1 MPEELFELR
10 KGKTFNWETGKN
22 FVLLACGKYL
32 TKNFS
37 EIACDNDDNR
47 PWDYDH
53 LLPQKIAKEAETS
66 RMCWTSGNNVPIA
79 LTTNR
84 QKQADLPNENYP
96 DNNQE
101 SQYLLYLIP
110 NKFAYFN
117 DAGKFNEFAFTRYLD
132 MYIEVY
138 KAFYWDSIVKYKL
151 KTNEF
156 AETAEKISQT
166 LFEKT
171 SKKYS
176 WYYVLDGRDFLVAD
190 NEDYS
195 RFKFF
200 VLRDSMDKCFAVETI
215 DFKTFS
221 TYGKRK
227 DAADYI
233 RKGVR
238 WWDNSDIKEGMTDNE
253 AIDWLL
259 QKTLVIEK

>member
-1 MPEELFELR
+1 M
-10 KGKTFNWETGKN
+10 
-22 FVLLACGKYL
+22 
-32 TKNFS
+32 
-37 EIACDNDDNR
+37 
-47 PWDYDH
+47 
-53 LLPQKIAKEAETS
+53 
-66 RMCWTSGNNVPIA
+66 
-79 LTTNR
+79 
-84 QKQADLPNENYP
+84 
-96 DNNQE
+96 
-101 SQYLLYLIP
+101 
-110 NKFAYFN
+110 
-117 DAGKFNEFAFTRYLD
+117 
-132 MYIEVY
+132 
-138 KAFYWDSIVKYKL
+138 
-151 KTNEF
+151 
-156 AETAEKISQT
+156 
-166 LFEKT
+166 
-171 SKKYS
+171 
-176 WYYVLDGRDFLVAD
+176 LDGRDFLVAD